1 MEFTT
6 TSRGKQMLIHHKHL
20 YVFQKTLSGG
30 VQSWECQLRRK
41 KECKA
46 RVKIFNGECRGVNYS
61 FDGRTGFEN
70 FWDCFGISSD
80 SVGFFGDFFPK
91 DVRDF
96 S

>member
-46 RVKIFNGECRGVNYS
+46 RVKMFNGEYRGVNYS
-61 FDGRTGFEN
+61 FEGRRDFWN
-70 FWDCFGISSD
+70 FSQFCGIFWIFRD
-80 SVGFFGDFFPK
+80 SVEFSGIPGDF
-91 DVRDF
+91 
-96 S
+96 